1 MHIGISRVPPNI
13 TGELT
18 MAMTCLVVSHYT
30 PGGGHK
36 RLKPASFYTTICS
49 LYLSDVGGQWI
60 FSDCLVR
67 HFNQK

>member
-36 RLKPASFYTTICS
+36 RLKPT
-49 LYLSDVGGQWI
+49 LRVGWPEV
-60 FSDCLVR
+60 DCLL
-67 HFNQK
+67 NQPRVPRLV